1 MDVIPTPQIQ
11 IHKRMLRKL
20 WLYAKGNIA
29 YLKIFYIDPY
39 YTKIIKDVNMSYTSF
54 IGNTGGLM
62 SLCIGLSL
70 ISIFEIIFHL
80 HSALMSMLRK
90 LLQSEVVSIGNYV
103 DSTV

>member
-1 MDVIPTPQIQ
+1 MNIIPTPQIQ
-11 IHKRMLRKL
+11 IHKKMLRKL
-20 WLYAKGNIA
+20 WLYAKGNIS
-29 YLKIFYIDPY
+29 YLKIYYMDPY

-80 HSALMSMLRK
+80 HNALMSMLRK
-90 LLQSEVVSIGNYV
+90 LLQPL
-103 DSTV
+103 